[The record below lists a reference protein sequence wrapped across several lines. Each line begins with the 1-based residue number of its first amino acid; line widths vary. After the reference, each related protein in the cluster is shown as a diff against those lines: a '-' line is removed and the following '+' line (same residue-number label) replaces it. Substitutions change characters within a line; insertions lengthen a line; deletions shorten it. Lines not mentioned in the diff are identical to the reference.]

1 MIDYNYETE
10 FKLLSEEKYSLWLQ
24 ELIASENKIE
34 GNISFIFCDD
44 SYLLKINKQYLDHDT
59 YTDIITFDYC
69 EGDTI
74 SSDIFISIE
83 RIDEN
88 AKIFNVSFNK
98 ELTRVMAHGVLHLI
112 GYNDKTDEESV
123 EMRKKE
129 EEKIKMFHVEH

>member
-83 RIDEN
+83 RIEEN